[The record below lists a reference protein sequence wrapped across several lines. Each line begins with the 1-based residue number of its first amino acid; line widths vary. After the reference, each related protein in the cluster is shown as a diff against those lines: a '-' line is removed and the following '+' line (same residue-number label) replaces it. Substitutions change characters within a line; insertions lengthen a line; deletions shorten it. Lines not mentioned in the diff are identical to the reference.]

1 MENTSYRNTIICRNK
16 MFVFRIPFEFETTG
30 AEILQKFNRNK
41 ENSMVSTLSF
51 TNSHLLTKV
60 LGYYT

>member
-41 ENSMVSTLSF
+41 ENSMVSTL
-51 TNSHLLTKV
+51 
-60 LGYYT
+60 

>member
-1 MENTSYRNTIICRNK
+1 

-41 ENSMVSTLSF
+41 ENSMVSTL
-51 TNSHLLTKV
+51 
-60 LGYYT
+60 